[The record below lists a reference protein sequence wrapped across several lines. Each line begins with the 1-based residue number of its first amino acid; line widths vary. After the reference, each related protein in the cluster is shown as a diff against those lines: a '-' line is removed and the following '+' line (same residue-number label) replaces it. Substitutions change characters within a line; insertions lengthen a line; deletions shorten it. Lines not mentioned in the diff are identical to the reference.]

1 MTEGS
6 QATRLLG
13 YLWLKP
19 GLSPLNGYTMV
30 WACLTGIPFLVVIN
44 FVQPFI
50 LTAVLDV
57 PVQEQGSISG
67 YLAILH
73 EIILIVLTG
82 PFGALS
88 DRVGRRRILA
98 AGYLIVAAGLM
109 VYPWADSVAG
119 LVLIRC
125 FYAVGAAAIVS
136 SISVLLTD
144 YPQEKSR
151 GKLVALSGVLNGIG
165 ILLLTAAAGT
175 LPKAMVATGLEQIPA
190 GRVALGVIGVVGLV
204 SAIVVYLGFRGGDPR
219 SRSSHQQPF
228 LRLLW
233 QGFGAARNPRIAL
246 SFASAFAA
254 RGDVVVIGTY
264 VSLWGTQV
272 GIAQGM
278 TEADALV
285 KATAVFATIQS
296 AVLFAAPLIGI
307 LNDRINRV
315 TALII
320 GMGLAAIGYI
330 AFGLQADPLAPG
342 GVAIALLLGVGQI
355 SAILAGTTLVGQE
368 ADPRITGATI
378 GVWSFCGAVGVMFG
392 SLAGGLLFDWWMPGA
407 PFLLMGGL
415 NLLVA
420 LAAVWCRLRYPQAAP
435 LRFDD
440 LESGPRGAAASAV
453 ADA

>member
-13 YLWLKP
+13 YIRLQP
-19 GLSPLNGYTMV
+19 GLSVMNGYTMV

-44 FVQPFI
+44 FIQPFI
-50 LTAVLDV
+50 LTAILDV
-57 PVQEQGSISG
+57 PTQEQGSVSG

-98 AGYLIVAAGLM
+98 IGFVIAGTGLM
-109 VYPWADSVAG
+109 VYPWAESITG
-119 LVLIRC
+119 LILVRC

-136 SISVLLTD
+136 AVSVIMAD

-151 GKLVALSGVLNGIG
+151 GKLVALSGVLNGVG
-165 ILLLTAAAGT
+165 ILALTTASGT
-175 LPKAMVATGLEQIPA
+175 LPKI
-190 GRVALGVIGVVGLV
+190 LV
-204 SAIVVYLGFRGGDPR
+204 SAGYEQVLAGRMAMAIIGCVALASALTVYLGFKGGDLGVDG
-219 SRSSHQQPF
+219 HGKQPF
-228 LRLLW
+228 LKLLW
-233 QGFGAARNPRIAL
+233 QGFGAARNPRIAV

-264 VSLWGTQV
+264 VSLWGTQA

-278 TEADALV
+278 NEADALMG
-285 KATAVFATIQS
+285 ATVLFATIQS
-296 AVLFAAPLIGI
+296 SVLVAAPIIGI
-307 LNDRINRV
+307 MNDRINRV
-315 TALII
+315 TALVF

-330 AFGLQADPLAPG
+330 AFGLQENPLGAG
-342 GVAIALLLGVGQI
+342 GIAIALLLGVGQI
-355 SAILAGTTLVGQE
+355 SAILAGTTLIGQE
-368 ADPRITGATI
+368 ADPKITGATI

-407 PFLLMGGL
+407 PFILMGAMNG
-415 NLLVA
+415 LVA
-420 LAAVWCRLRYPQAAP
+420 IAAIWCRLRYPSNTP
-435 LRFDD
+435 LRVA
-440 LESGPRGAAASAV
+440 EPRSTA
-453 ADA
+453 

>member
-13 YLWLKP
+13 YIRLQP
-19 GLSPLNGYTMV
+19 GLSVMNGYTLV

-50 LTAVLDV
+50 LTAILDV
-57 PVQEQGSISG
+57 PTQEQGSVSG

-82 PFGALS
+82 PFGALA
-88 DRVGRRRILA
+88 DRIGRRRILTVGYVI
-98 AGYLIVAAGLM
+98 AGAGLM
-109 VYPWADSVAG
+109 VYPWAESITG
-119 LVLIRC
+119 LIVVRC

-136 SISVLLTD
+136 AVSVILAD

-151 GKLVALSGVLNGIG
+151 GKLVALTGVLNGIG
-165 ILLLTAAAGT
+165 ILALTTAGGT
-175 LPKAMVATGLEQIPA
+175 LPKILVAAGYEQVLA
-190 GRVALGVIGVVGLV
+190 GRLSMAIIGCVALA
-204 SAIVVYLGFRGGDPR
+204 SAVVVYLGFRGGDLGG
-219 SRSSHQQPF
+219 SHGKQPF
-228 LRLLW
+228 LKLLW
-233 QGFGAARNPRIAL
+233 QGFGAARNPRIAV

-264 VSLWGTQV
+264 VSLWGTQA
-272 GIAQGM
+272 GIAQGLN
-278 TEADALV
+278 EADALLR
-285 KATAVFATIQS
+285 ATVLFATIQS
-296 AVLFAAPLIGI
+296 SVLVAAPIIGI

-330 AFGLQADPLAPG
+330 AFGLQEDPLGAG
-342 GVAIALLLGVGQI
+342 GIAIALLLGVGQI
-355 SAILAGTTLVGQE
+355 SAILAGTTLIGQE
-368 ADPRITGATI
+368 ADPQITGATI

-407 PFLLMGGL
+407 PFLLMGAMNGI
-415 NLLVA
+415 VA
-420 LAAVWCRLRYPQAAP
+420 IAAIWCRLSYPSNTP
-435 LRFDD
+435 LR
-440 LESGPRGAAASAV
+440 LAESTSAV
-453 ADA
+453 

>member
-13 YLWLKP
+13 YIRLQP
-19 GLSPLNGYTMV
+19 GLSVMNGYTLV

-50 LTAVLDV
+50 LTAILDV
-57 PVQEQGSISG
+57 PTQEQGSVSG

-82 PFGALS
+82 PFGALA
-88 DRVGRRRILA
+88 DRIGRRRILMVGYVI
-98 AGYLIVAAGLM
+98 AGAGLM
-109 VYPWADSVAG
+109 VYPWAESITG
-119 LVLIRC
+119 LIVVRC

-136 SISVLLTD
+136 AVSVILAD

-151 GKLVALSGVLNGIG
+151 GKLVALTGVLNGIG
-165 ILLLTAAAGT
+165 ILALTTAGGT
-175 LPKAMVATGLEQIPA
+175 LPKILVAAGYEQVLA
-190 GRVALGVIGVVGLV
+190 GRLSMAIIGCVALA
-204 SAIVVYLGFRGGDPR
+204 SAVVVYLGFRGGDLGG
-219 SRSSHQQPF
+219 SHGKQPF
-228 LRLLW
+228 LKLLW
-233 QGFGAARNPRIAL
+233 QGFGAARNPRIAV

-264 VSLWGTQV
+264 VSLWGTQA
-272 GIAQGM
+272 GIAQGLN
-278 TEADALV
+278 EADALLR
-285 KATAVFATIQS
+285 ATVLFATIQS
-296 AVLFAAPLIGI
+296 SVLVAAPIIGI

-330 AFGLQADPLAPG
+330 AFGLQEDPLGAG
-342 GVAIALLLGVGQI
+342 GIAIALLLGVGQI
-355 SAILAGTTLVGQE
+355 SAILAGTTLIGQE
-368 ADPRITGATI
+368 ADPQITGATI

-407 PFLLMGGL
+407 PFLLMGAMNGI
-415 NLLVA
+415 VA
-420 LAAVWCRLRYPQAAP
+420 IAAIWCRLSYPSNTP
-435 LRFDD
+435 LR
-440 LESGPRGAAASAV
+440 LAESTSAV
-453 ADA
+453 

>member
-1 MTEGS
+1 MPEES

-13 YLWLKP
+13 YIRLQP
-19 GLSPLNGYTMV
+19 GLSTLNGYTMV

-50 LTAVLDV
+50 LTAILDV
-57 PVQEQGSISG
+57 PTQEQGSVSG

-88 DRVGRRRILA
+88 DRVGRRRILTIGYVI
-98 AGYLIVAAGLM
+98 AGIGLM
-109 VYPWADSVAG
+109 VYPWAESIAG
-119 LVLIRC
+119 LILIRC

-136 SISVLLTD
+136 SVSVILAD

-165 ILLLTAAAGT
+165 ILALTAAGGT
-175 LPKAMVATGLEQIPA
+175 LPKI
-190 GRVALGVIGVVGLV
+190 LV
-204 SAIVVYLGFRGGDPR
+204 SAGYEQVLAGRLSMAIIGCVALASAIAVYIGFRGGDLGG
-219 SRSSHQQPF
+219 SHGTQPF
-228 LRLLW
+228 LKQLW
-233 QGFGAARNPRIAL
+233 QGFGAARNPRIAV

-264 VSLWGTQV
+264 VSLWGTQA

-278 TEADALV
+278 TEADALMR
-285 KATAVFATIQS
+285 ATVLFATIQS
-296 AVLFAAPLIGI
+296 AVLVAAPLIGI
-307 LNDRINRV
+307 MNDRINRV
-315 TALII
+315 TALIV

-330 AFGLQADPLAPG
+330 AFGLQEDPLGPG
-342 GVAIALLLGVGQI
+342 GIAVALLLGVGQI
-355 SAILAGTTLVGQE
+355 SAILAGTTLIGQE
-368 ADPRITGATI
+368 VDPKITGATI

-407 PFLLMGGL
+407 PFMLMGAMNGI
-415 NLLVA
+415 VA
-420 LAAVWCRLRYPQAAP
+420 IAAIWCRIRYPSNTP
-435 LRFDD
+435 LR
-440 LESGPRGAAASAV
+440 LAKSTSAG
-453 ADA
+453 